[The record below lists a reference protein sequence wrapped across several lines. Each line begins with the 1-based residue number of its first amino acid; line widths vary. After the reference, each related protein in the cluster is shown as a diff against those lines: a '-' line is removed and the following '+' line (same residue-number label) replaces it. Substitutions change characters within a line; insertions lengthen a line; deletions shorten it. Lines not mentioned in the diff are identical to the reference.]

1 MIKKLTAAKKNNKK
15 SPSFNEK
22 LPDTISAKPGDKI
35 ELPVVTANEAMN
47 TKWSFNG
54 AEVGNKAKVF
64 QKGVNRSLTIEN
76 ITAEHAG
83 SWKCQVG
90 DDKTCCEIYVAS
102 PKTTLSEH
110 FQDQRVSAGE
120 NVTFTTTM
128 SSESG
133 KFKLLKDGI
142 EFGTTDKI
150 QIKQDGCKLS
160 VTVVNC
166 AVDDAGFYEC
176 RVNGTTTFAELLVSK
191 AAEAPKVISIV
202 NTQDLTLKQAF

>member
-1 MIKKLTAAKKNNKK
+1 MIKRLSAAKKNNKK

-22 LPDTISAKPGDKI
+22 LPDTISAKLGDKI
-35 ELPVVTANEAMN
+35 VLPVVTANEAMN

-54 AEVGNKAKVF
+54 AEVGTKAKPF
-64 QKGVNRSLTIEN
+64 QKGVNRSLTIDSV
-76 ITAEHAG
+76 TAEHAG

-90 DDKTCCEIYVAS
+90 DDKTCCEIFVAS

-110 FQDQRVSAGE
+110 FQDQRVAAGGS
-120 NVTFTTTM
+120 VTFTTTM
-128 SSESG
+128 SVETG

-142 EFGTTDKI
+142 EFGTTDKL
-150 QIKQDGCKLS
+150 QVKQDGCKLS
-160 VTVVNC
+160 VTVLNC

-191 AAEAPKVISIV
+191 SAEAPKVINLMLIARSQT
-202 NTQDLTLKQAF
+202 N

>member
-1 MIKKLTAAKKNNKK
+1 MIKKLSAAKKNNKK

-22 LPDTISAKPGDKI
+22 LPDTISAKLGDKI
-35 ELPVVTANEAMN
+35 VLPVVTANEAMN

-54 AEVGNKAKVF
+54 AEVGTKAKPF
-64 QKGVNRSLTIEN
+64 QKGVNRSLTIDSV
-76 ITAEHAG
+76 TAEHAG

-90 DDKTCCEIYVAS
+90 DDKTCCEIFVAS

-110 FQDQRVSAGE
+110 FQDQRVAAGGS
-120 NVTFTTTM
+120 VTFTTTM
-128 SSESG
+128 SVETG

-142 EFGTTDKI
+142 EFGTTDKL
-150 QIKQDGCKLS
+150 QVKQDGCKLS
-160 VTVVNC
+160 VTVLNC

-191 AAEAPKVISIV
+191 SAEAPKVINLMLIARSQR
-202 NTQDLTLKQAF
+202 N